1 VRPLGRRRSGKSGL
15 PGVRLLAITAFLL
28 LPACASTD
36 SVTKSGR
43 DIGSFYNFVF
53 FIALVVF
60 VGVNGALI
68 YFVAK
73 YRRKPTDVDMPPQ
86 VHGSTVA
93 EITWTVIPALVV
105 FGLFGMSWTTM
116 QSVDAK
122 ADTPDVII
130 NVQGYQWNW
139 QFNYGN
145 DFTVKAPL
153 AKPGERQP
161 IPELQ
166 VPINETVRFVLTSDN
181 VIHSFYVPEMLFK
194 RDAVPGRANEFD
206 AKFDASAVYKGQC
219 AEYCGT
225 EHSAMNFTLKAVP
238 RKDFDTSV
246 KDSKAKACEGE
257 PSEKLEIAAP
267 QGQIAFDK
275 DCLVVPAGK
284 PVNITF
290 NNGGPELHNV
300 VLAES
305 QAKPAPID
313 QTGQPIGA
321 GQQKKTFPAQPAG
334 QKYFYCLVHP
344 VMNGTYKVQ

>member
-1 VRPLGRRRSGKSGL
+1 MRPLGRRRSGKSGL

-130 NVQGYQWNW
+130 
-139 QFNYGN
+139 
-145 DFTVKAPL
+145 L
-153 AKPGERQP
+153 S
-161 IPELQ
+161 L
-166 VPINETVRFVLTSDN
+166 
-181 VIHSFYVPEMLFK
+181 IH
-194 RDAVPGRANEFD
+194 
-206 AKFDASAVYKGQC
+206 
-219 AEYCGT
+219 
-225 EHSAMNFTLKAVP
+225 
-238 RKDFDTSV
+238 
-246 KDSKAKACEGE
+246 
-257 PSEKLEIAAP
+257 I
-267 QGQIAFDK
+267 
-275 DCLVVPAGK
+275 
-284 PVNITF
+284 
-290 NNGGPELHNV
+290 
-300 VLAES
+300 
-305 QAKPAPID
+305 
-313 QTGQPIGA
+313 
-321 GQQKKTFPAQPAG
+321 
-334 QKYFYCLVHP
+334 
-344 VMNGTYKVQ
+344 